1 MFRIRRILVPL
12 DTTKLS
18 DRVMDAALTMAERFG
33 ARIRVL
39 FVRDEQGPLPDD
51 EQEVEVTIEGLL
63 QHVRDHAKRG
73 GHSVPASSIE
83 AELRTGVA
91 EEEIVRC
98 VEESSIDLVLMGT
111 HGRHGI
117 GDRLLGS
124 TTERVFQR
132 TAVPM
137 LILRE
142 GDETERV

>member
-1 MFRIRRILVPL
+1 MVRIRRILVPI
-12 DTTKLS
+12 DTTKLT
-18 DRVMDAALTMAERFG
+18 DRVMDTALTMAERFG
-33 ARIRVL
+33 ARLRVL

-51 EQEVEVTIEGLL
+51 EQEVDMTIEGLR
-63 QHVRDHAKRG
+63 QHVRDHAKKG
-73 GHSVPASSIE
+73 GHAFPDASIE
-83 AELRTGVA
+83 AELRTGLA

-98 VEESSIDLVLMGT
+98 VEESSVDLIVMGT

-117 GDRLLGS
+117 GDRVLGS

-142 GDETERV
+142 GDETERA